1 MRATRALFGLGLL
14 AAIVLGFGGLRPGL
28 AAAAPADRTPRGPV
42 VVVGVPGLRWD
53 QVSPDATP
61 ALAALVARGA
71 VGSLSIRAGSGITC
85 AADGWLT
92 LGAGNRATGPSH
104 PGAGCPPDLPTGPV
118 VAQAGGGATVAGFPA
133 LVATN
138 RRLPAAVELGALGA
152 QVRASGGCTAAIG
165 PGAALAAADPRGR
178 IDRYVDHLPP
188 DAPNLADA
196 LGQCALT
203 VVALPPAQSAVPD
216 AEIAAV
222 DAARP
227 TGSLLVVV
235 GLAESGSQPR
245 LHVAA
250 AVGPGMGA
258 GYLTSA
264 STRRPPYVQL
274 VDGAPTVLAQLGLPA
289 PAGAIGQPWRSVEG
303 RPAGTPATVAAL
315 VDTDRAAQA
324 QRRVVGPFFFG
335 LELAQAIVFGLA
347 AWRLRRRPADRAST
361 LRWLHRVA
369 VAATAVPVG
378 TFLANLVPWWRAGL
392 PALALVGSVVV
403 ATAALSAGALLGPWR
418 RRLLGPAGAVA
429 TITAGVIALDLVTGA
444 RLQISSLA
452 GYSPLVAGRFAG
464 IGNAAYGVFAPAVLL
479 AGAALAGAAVAGAAQ
494 TGAAHARTAH
504 ARTAAAGT
512 ALAGRSRQ
520 VALAITAV
528 LGLVA
533 IVVDGSPAW
542 GSDVGGVLALMPGVA
557 VLVLGCAGYRVSWS
571 RLAAAGAAGVAVVA
585 GFAVADYQRPVP
597 ARTHLGRF
605 VDQLLHGGAGAVI
618 RRKAQANAELLLHSV
633 WSPFVPLLVLL
644 AAAIVLRPD
653 RMGAGGLARAYDRAP
668 TLRVGL
674 LAVLVTAVVGFAVND
689 SGIAVP
695 SLAIVFG
702 VPFVVAVTAHVA
714 GPFGGSD

>member
-1 MRATRALFGLGLL
+1 M
-14 AAIVLGFGGLRPGL
+14 
-28 AAAAPADRTPRGPV
+28 
-42 VVVGVPGLRWD
+42 
-53 QVSPDATP
+53 
-61 ALAALVARGA
+61 
-71 VGSLSIRAGSGITC
+71 
-85 AADGWLT
+85 
-92 LGAGNRATGPSH
+92 
-104 PGAGCPPDLPTGPV
+104 
-118 VAQAGGGATVAGFPA
+118 
-133 LVATN
+133 
-138 RRLPAAVELGALGA
+138 
-152 QVRASGGCTAAIG
+152 
-165 PGAALAAADPRGR
+165 
-178 IDRYVDHLPP
+178 
-188 DAPNLADA
+188 
-196 LGQCALT
+196 
-203 VVALPPAQSAVPD
+203 VALPPAQSAVPD

-274 VDGAPTVLAQLGLPA
+274 VDGAPTVLGQLGLPA

-335 LELAQAIVFGLA
+335 FELAQAIVFGLA
-347 AWRLRRRPADRAST
+347 AWRLRRRPADRAGT

-479 AGAALAGAAVAGAAQ
+479 AGAALAGAAQ
-494 TGAAHARTAH
+494 TGAAHARTA
-504 ARTAAAGT
+504 AAGIAAAGI

-653 RMGAGGLARAYDRAP
+653 RMGAGGLARDYDRAP

-714 GPFGGSD
+714 CPFGGSD

>member
-1 MRATRALFGLGLL
+1 
-14 AAIVLGFGGLRPGL
+14 
-28 AAAAPADRTPRGPV
+28 
-42 VVVGVPGLRWD
+42 
-53 QVSPDATP
+53 
-61 ALAALVARGA
+61 
-71 VGSLSIRAGSGITC
+71 
-85 AADGWLT
+85 
-92 LGAGNRATGPSH
+92 
-104 PGAGCPPDLPTGPV
+104 
-118 VAQAGGGATVAGFPA
+118 
-133 LVATN
+133 
-138 RRLPAAVELGALGA
+138 
-152 QVRASGGCTAAIG
+152 
-165 PGAALAAADPRGR
+165 
-178 IDRYVDHLPP
+178 
-188 DAPNLADA
+188 
-196 LGQCALT
+196 
-203 VVALPPAQSAVPD
+203 
-216 AEIAAV
+216 
-222 DAARP
+222 
-227 TGSLLVVV
+227 
-235 GLAESGSQPR
+235 
-245 LHVAA
+245 
-250 AVGPGMGA
+250 
-258 GYLTSA
+258 
-264 STRRPPYVQL
+264 
-274 VDGAPTVLAQLGLPA
+274 
-289 PAGAIGQPWRSVEG
+289 
-303 RPAGTPATVAAL
+303 
-315 VDTDRAAQA
+315 
-324 QRRVVGPFFFG
+324 VVGPFFFG
-335 LELAQAIVFGLA
+335 FELAQAIVFGLA

-378 TFLANLVPWWRAGL
+378 TFQANLVTWWRAGL

-403 ATAALSAGALLGPWR
+403 ATAAVSAGALLGPWR
-418 RRLLGPAGAVA
+418 RRPLGPAGAVA
-429 TITAGVIALDLVTGA
+429 TSTAGVIALDLVTGA

-494 TGAAHARTAH
+494 TGAAHARTAV
-504 ARTAAAGT
+504 A
-512 ALAGRSRQ
+512 AGRSRQ

-653 RMGAGGLARAYDRAP
+653 RVGAGGLARAYDRAP

-714 GPFGGSD
+714 GRFGGSD

>member
-1 MRATRALFGLGLL
+1 M
-14 AAIVLGFGGLRPGL
+14 
-28 AAAAPADRTPRGPV
+28 
-42 VVVGVPGLRWD
+42 
-53 QVSPDATP
+53 
-61 ALAALVARGA
+61 
-71 VGSLSIRAGSGITC
+71 
-85 AADGWLT
+85 
-92 LGAGNRATGPSH
+92 
-104 PGAGCPPDLPTGPV
+104 
-118 VAQAGGGATVAGFPA
+118 
-133 LVATN
+133 
-138 RRLPAAVELGALGA
+138 
-152 QVRASGGCTAAIG
+152 
-165 PGAALAAADPRGR
+165 
-178 IDRYVDHLPP
+178 
-188 DAPNLADA
+188 
-196 LGQCALT
+196 
-203 VVALPPAQSAVPD
+203 
-216 AEIAAV
+216 
-222 DAARP
+222 
-227 TGSLLVVV
+227 
-235 GLAESGSQPR
+235 
-245 LHVAA
+245 
-250 AVGPGMGA
+250 
-258 GYLTSA
+258 
-264 STRRPPYVQL
+264 
-274 VDGAPTVLAQLGLPA
+274 
-289 PAGAIGQPWRSVEG
+289 
-303 RPAGTPATVAAL
+303 
-315 VDTDRAAQA
+315 
-324 QRRVVGPFFFG
+324 
-335 LELAQAIVFGLA
+335 
-347 AWRLRRRPADRAST
+347 
-361 LRWLHRVA
+361 
-369 VAATAVPVG
+369 
-378 TFLANLVPWWRAGL
+378 
-392 PALALVGSVVV
+392 

-479 AGAALAGAAVAGAAQ
+479 AGAALAGSALAGAAQ
-494 TGAAHARTAH
+494 TGAAHARTA
-504 ARTAAAGT
+504 AAGAAGVGT

-557 VLVLGCAGYRVSWS
+557 VLVLGCAGRRVSWS

>member
-1 MRATRALFGLGLL
+1 MPANRPATNGEYPARLEICSLAPVTRSRA
-14 AAIVLGFGGLRPGL
+14 I
-28 AAAAPADRTPRGPV
+28 
-42 VVVGVPGLRWD
+42 
-53 QVSPDATP
+53 TP
-61 ALAALVARGA
+61 AVM
-71 VGSLSIRAGSGITC
+71 
-85 AADGWLT
+85 
-92 LGAGNRATGPSH
+92 
-104 PGAGCPPDLPTGPV
+104 
-118 VAQAGGGATVAGFPA
+118 
-133 LVATN
+133 VAT
-138 RRLPAAVELGALGA
+138 
-152 QVRASGGCTAAIG
+152 
-165 PGAALAAADPRGR
+165 
-178 IDRYVDHLPP
+178 
-188 DAPNLADA
+188 
-196 LGQCALT
+196 
-203 VVALPPAQSAVPD
+203 
-216 AEIAAV
+216 
-222 DAARP
+222 
-227 TGSLLVVV
+227 
-235 GLAESGSQPR
+235 
-245 LHVAA
+245 
-250 AVGPGMGA
+250 
-258 GYLTSA
+258 
-264 STRRPPYVQL
+264 
-274 VDGAPTVLAQLGLPA
+274 A
-289 PAGAIGQPWRSVEG
+289 PAGPSS
-303 RPAGTPATVAAL
+303 
-315 VDTDRAAQA
+315 
-324 QRRVVGPFFFG
+324 
-335 LELAQAIVFGLA
+335 
-347 AWRLRRRPADRAST
+347 RRRHGPSSAPALSA
-361 LRWLHRVA
+361 A
-369 VAATAVPVG
+369 VATTTEPTKAS
-378 TFLANLVPWWRAGL
+378 AGR

-494 TGAAHARTAH
+494 TGTAHARTAH
-504 ARTAAAGT
+504 ARTAAAGIAAAGI

-557 VLVLGCAGYRVSWS
+557 VLVLGCAGRRVSWS

-585 GFAVADYQRPVP
+585 GFAVADYQRPVL